1 LAKVFPTA
9 QAETIGTSPLTVACT
24 ITDLHIQQALGRI
37 SFTTDIWSDN
47 NRRPYLAITAHWI
60 GKVHGTDSLELKVAL
75 IAFHRLRGRH
85 DGKSLARTVLQ
96 LLDRAGITVK
106 VSAECDRQ
114 GTF

>member
-1 LAKVFPTA
+1 MAKVFPTA

-24 ITDLHIQQALGRI
+24 ITDLHIQQAVGRI

-60 GKVHGTDSLELKVAL
+60 GGPNSLELEVAL